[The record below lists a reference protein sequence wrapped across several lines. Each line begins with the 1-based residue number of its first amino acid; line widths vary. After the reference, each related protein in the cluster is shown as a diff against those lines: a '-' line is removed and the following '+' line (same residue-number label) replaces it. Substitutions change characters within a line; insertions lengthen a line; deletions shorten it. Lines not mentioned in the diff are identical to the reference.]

1 MRRRRVTDTLF
12 LAALLS
18 VSFIGLRW
26 RVGSIEPK
34 LADFFMGAFV
44 VAYAVEAATERRR
57 PTGPTRVVL
66 GFAAA
71 LSVAYLAS
79 TPVIDGRAETVQYCK
94 GIAYFAL
101 HFAFVAASV
110 DLLASRP
117 ARFFRL
123 AFGCLLVGLA
133 ANGAY
138 AGLQLLMAGF
148 FGRNVDRVLLSP
160 LTGRP
165 ARSLSY
171 GLMYGPDTLR
181 GRGLTRDPN
190 HLGAMLLIPTLAI
203 VALSAWLPGLR
214 RPRAAAAALA
224 GILVVLVLTLSRSA
238 GIGLIVGV
246 VFLGLTA
253 RRRLLCRAV
262 LLPAAAAALVL
273 ALIANHADTFERV
286 LGARLGIYGFAGR
299 QHFRTYEL
307 ISPALS
313 EHPFFGVG
321 LNNFNLTYAQR
332 ILGTREAS
340 HSFYVQSLIETGVI
354 GTTVFALFLAYAVY
368 RLHGLHVIARGGNS
382 LGVKALAAAL
392 GAGLVATLASNAF
405 YMTMSFSYFFAFL
418 IFVLAAVTCYAPSP
432 PGSARSPGLT
442 GSLRL
447 SPTRQVRPPTGS

>member
-1 MRRRRVTDTLF
+1 MRRHRVTDMLF
-12 LAALLS
+12 LAALFS

-26 RVGSIEPK
+26 RVGGMEPK
-34 LADFFMGAFV
+34 LADFFMSAFV

-57 PTGPTRVVL
+57 PTRPTLIVL

-71 LSVAYLAS
+71 LTVAYLAAA
-79 TPVIDGRAETVQYCK
+79 PAIDGRAEAVQYCK
-94 GIAYFAL
+94 GLAYFAL
-101 HFAFVAASV
+101 HFAFVAAGV

-117 ARFFRL
+117 ARFLRL
-123 AFGCLLVGLA
+123 AFGCLVVGLA

-138 AGLQLLMAGF
+138 AGLQLFLAGF
-148 FGRNVDRVLLSP
+148 FGRNVDTLLLSP
-160 LTGRP
+160 LTRRL

-190 HLGAMLLIPTLAI
+190 HLGAMLLIPTLTL
-203 VALSAWLPGLR
+203 VALSAWLPEVR
-214 RPRAAAAALA
+214 RPRVVGTTLA
-224 GILVVLVLTLSRSA
+224 GLLVILVLTLSRSA
-238 GIGLIVGV
+238 GIGLAVGV
-246 VFLGLTA
+246 VFLGVTA
-253 RRRLLCRAV
+253 GRRLLCRAV
-262 LLPAAAAALVL
+262 LLPAAAAVSAL
-273 ALIANHADTFERV
+273 ALIAKHADTFERV

-307 ISPALS
+307 IRPALS

-340 HSFYVQSLIETGVI
+340 HSFYVQSLIETGLV
-354 GTTVFALFLAYAVY
+354 GTTVFALFLGYVGF
-368 RLHGLHVIARGGNS
+368 RLYELHVVARAGDA

-392 GAGLVATLASNAF
+392 GAGFAATLASNAF

-418 IFVLAAVTCYAPSP
+418 IFVLAAATSCAPSSP
-432 PGSARSPGLT
+432 VAARSPGIN
-442 GSLRL
+442 GSPRL
-447 SPTRQVRPPTGS
+447 SPTREVRRPAGS